1 MTQKQNI
8 ERFKWIQAEAKKLK
22 AKNKNLS
29 HIEAVKQA
37 WAIWYTKHPA
47 AKKTAK
53 KAGKKVGAV
62 KKKAAKKAAP
72 KKKAVKKSAP
82 KKKAAKK
89 AAPKKK
95 AASVHTDKNSHNV
108 RIHIVSG
115 VKDITGKA
123 LDQLNHILNEI
134 GKTEV
139 IRDRFQSGI
148 KNKQFDAHNTSIA
161 RKNIKKAN
169 EYIRTLKTN
178 FREIK
183 KNLK

>member
-62 KKKAAKKAAP
+62 KKKAAKKSAP

-108 RIHIVSG
+108 RIRIVSG
-115 VKDITGKA
+115 LSVDRSKSIKRISELNNELSSAIDHLAHFVKW
-123 LDQLNHILNEI
+123 
-134 GKTEV
+134 
-139 IRDRFQSGI
+139 
-148 KNKQFDAHNTSIA
+148 KNRKEASRTRKYIA
-161 RKNIKKAN
+161 WIKKTKAHY
-169 EYIRTLKTN
+169 EKTLK
-178 FREIK
+178 
-183 KNLK
+183 

>member
-72 KKKAVKKSAP
+72 KKKA
-82 KKKAAKK
+82 AKK
-89 AAPKKK
+89 AT
-95 AASVHTDKNSHNV
+95 SVHTDKNSHNV

-115 VKDITGKA
+115 LTVNRDESVKKINE
-123 LDQLNHILNEI
+123 LNWELAKSLGNLKHWVKLKN
-134 GKTEV
+134 KTEA
-139 IRDRFQSGI
+139 
-148 KNKQFDAHNTSIA
+148 NKTRKYIA
-161 RKNIKKAN
+161 WIKKTKAHY
-169 EYIRTLKTN
+169 EKTLK
-178 FREIK
+178 
-183 KNLK
+183 